1 MRAAFFLFP
10 PRAAGPDNL
19 VSVSVLGDIVDD
31 MRWLVGVIVCVGCLA
46 LLGWTIFL
54 RGSSGAFPNLMDG
67 VFVGT
72 FAVEGSSTV
81 YPWSVVKDSNSQALA
96 VFVGDVRIP
105 AQRVDARDPSGKTRL
120 PLIVGTTETR
130 LRFTGR
136 EIAPGEYGGELI
148 NPISNEQGRWTL
160 RRVPSDPIAAT
171 LEDDLTRW
179 YALWQELDGL
189 ESEIAKAQAKADQ
202 SRSAVDNLHSYVSD
216 GDALKKTANERLG
229 RADSE
234 IESARSNLAAQQQ
247 SLDQKIR
254 DLELSQRVSPEGA
267 LVFLSRQT
275 IQRESRW
282 IELTLK
288 MLSPE
293 SSPGFQQALEKA
305 RRIKNLKH
313 QIAEERDQVMKGGG
327 EGAKQAPKRE
337 TESEEE
343 FYGQLQ

>member
-1 MRAAFFLFP
+1 
-10 PRAAGPDNL
+10 
-19 VSVSVLGDIVDD
+19 VSVSALGDSLDG
-31 MRWLVGVIVCVGCLA
+31 MRWLVGVIACVGCLA
-46 LLGWTIFL
+46 LLVWTTLL
-54 RGSSGAFPNLMDG
+54 RGSSGAFPNLVDG

-72 FAVEGSSTV
+72 FGVEGGSTV
-81 YPWSVVKDSNSQALA
+81 YPWSIVKDSNSHTLA

-120 PLIVGTTETR
+120 PLIVGTTEIR

-148 NPISNEQGRWTL
+148 NPISSEQGRWTL
-160 RRVPSDPIAAT
+160 RRVPSDPIT
-171 LEDDLTRW
+171 TSLEDDLTRW

-202 SRSAVDNLHSYVSD
+202 SRSAVDNLHRYVSD
-216 GDALKKTANERLG
+216 EDALKKTANERLG

-234 IESARSNLAAQQQ
+234 IESARSNLAAQRQ

-267 LVFLSRQT
+267 LVFLSRET

-293 SSPGFQQALEKA
+293 SSPGFQQALEKV
-305 RRIKNLKH
+305 RRIKNLKD
-313 QIAEERDQVMKGGG
+313 QIAEERDKVMKGGG
-327 EGAKQAPKRE
+327 EDTKRTLKRE